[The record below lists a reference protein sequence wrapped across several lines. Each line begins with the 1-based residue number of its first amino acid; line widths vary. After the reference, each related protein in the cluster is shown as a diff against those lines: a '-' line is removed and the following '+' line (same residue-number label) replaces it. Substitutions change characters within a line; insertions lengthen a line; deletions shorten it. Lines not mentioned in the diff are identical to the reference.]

1 MKFLLKYIRKSK
13 LLLIIFY
20 AMLNLRNILR
30 RRFYETNL
38 KTGHRIENS
47 DNIINYILL
56 TSSFFDI
63 AEIDYKSIK
72 TALEIGPGDNLGL
85 SISFLDKGIQ
95 EIDVFDKFQNDFNQN
110 SINTIYKELIE
121 SLGSNESI
129 ESYLEKI
136 SRLTKKIPQRNF
148 FLPKVNKKYD
158 LIFSVS
164 VLEHLWPA
172 DKIIQE
178 LSNNLTYSGIHAHV
192 INFTD
197 HGMFSTEHNR
207 FYFRFIPSWIYNPI
221 MKSAGRPNRILRDE
235 FVEIFKKL
243 ALNPKYIRSKPTIIF
258 KFLTK
263 IFCESIT
270 DKELKEIKELYE
282 PQFIEN
288 HDNLK
293 NIATGSALI
302 ISKRI

>member
-30 RRFYETNL
+30 RRFYQTNL

-136 SRLTKKIPQRNF
+136 SRLIKDNSKKF

-221 MKSAGRPNRILRDE
+221 MKSAGRPNRILPDE
-235 FVEIFKKL
+235 FVEIFKKIGFESQIYPL
-243 ALNPKYIRSKPTIIF
+243 KTHDNLLNFDKNI
-258 KFLTK
+258 
-263 IFCESIT
+263 CESIT